1 MPKVI
6 TLKATGEKI
15 TIYNPAEKSK
25 KYAADL
31 KYGVDTNSGK
41 KLTTSKKAWRSG
53 YLAARKD
60 NAKAYNAKKKSKAYY
75 DRKKSLID
83 VFK

>member
-6 TLKATGEKI
+6 TLKATGEKV
-15 TIYNPAEKSK
+15 TIYNPAEKSR

>member
-1 MPKVI
+1 MPRVI

-60 NAKAYNAKKKSKAYY
+60 NAKAYNANKKSKAYFE
-75 DRKKSLID
+75 KKKFYSNL
-83 VFK
+83 FK